1 MVMNTI
7 IKRSVS
13 IILAALVL
21 AVLAAAVMSE
31 NTYATIKMKKNLI
44 IGVGQTAKL
53 KVTGTKR
60 KVKWSSTDKSI
71 ATVTSKG
78 VVKAKNI
85 GYCRIKAKVA
95 GKTLKCAVKV
105 KTVAEANARNLR
117 NYIIKNGKKAK
128 DGGRYIRKKWSEQGD
143 AEEARW
149 YYNAV
154 VKAYSNKNDMYFEI
168 VEDGSVDGCYMKCTM
183 NIDLIA
189 HKPGE
194 IYTKTMDTDD
204 GSYGEIFGE
213 IGYDFEYDFGNEPRT
228 KGLTVTKAVDCDE
241 DGKITVHTD
250 PSSLA
255 GAVEVGGGHID
266 DAFSYFNKYF
276 KKCGLK
282 SRMQK
287 LGFENYV

>member
-31 NTYATIKMKKNLI
+31 NTYAAIKMKKNLI

-128 DGGRYIRKKWSEQGD
+128 DGGRYIRKKWSEKGD

-194 IYTKTMDTDD
+194 IYTKTMDTDE

-213 IGYDFEYDFGNEPRT
+213 IGYDFEYDFGNDPRT

-282 SRMQK
+282 SRMK
-287 LGFENYV
+287 TLGFTKYK